1 MKTNILLVNAPIAEY
16 RDALAAVGP
25 RLQYWYAEDELWAMI
40 QKADEQGA
48 VVGDVAYT
56 RVTVVNS
63 YSRFSPG
70 DCLRTRLEK
79 RVDGW
84 YITEVERA
92 SKTKTPYGGGSRFVS
107 NHRRINN

>member
-1 MKTNILLVNAPIAEY
+1 MKTNILLVNALIDEY
-16 RDALAAVGP
+16 RAALAAVGP
-25 RLQYWYAEDELWAMI
+25 RLQYWYAEDELWAMT
-40 QKADEQGA
+40 QKADHQGA

-56 RVTVVNS
+56 RVIVANS

-79 RVDGW
+79 RTDGW

-92 SKTKTPYGGGSRFVS
+92 AKTQNHYGNGNRFVS
-107 NHRRINN
+107 DHRKINN